1 MLRSFLAVIGS
12 LSFNYS
18 YKFQPKEFTGKLHHI
33 SRPSEGIGAYSIHV
47 ELPDGAY
54 KTITL
59 PLVICSYPWPI
70 HERDHINKT
79 FELARNKPTRVE
91 VMEWKAR
98 DRGMGFVYVNDED
111 IALLLLREGYLKVY
125 PSDWE
130 IDGKKMRDKLQTYQ
144 RAEELAME
152 EDKGIWG
159 KFD

>member
-1 MLRSFLAVIGS
+1 MCKP
-12 LSFNYS
+12 N
-18 YKFQPKEFTGKLHHI
+18 
-33 SRPSEGIGAYSIHV
+33 
-47 ELPDGAY
+47 
-54 KTITL
+54 
-59 PLVICSYPWPI
+59 
-70 HERDHINKT
+70 
-79 FELARNKPTRVE
+79 FEIAS
-91 VMEWKAR
+91 R
-98 DRGMGFVYVNDED
+98 DRGTGFVYVNDED